1 MYFSAP
7 TSPYHN
13 YNLLLRL
20 LKLVREMLKPEHE
33 RKTLRRVYHSA
44 ARKAILQLVNW
55 FPPFRTGKVLPQMLR
70 QEQPRKS
77 TAQCVFSA
85 PTSPHNNYIEHPSA
99 TFQFRQRNAEART

>member
-1 MYFSAP
+1 MQTNGNLTIIPLKRHVSGKALKPLSLPHMFKATATWGKILRGMYFSAP

-44 ARKAILQLVNW
+44 ARKPYYN
-55 FPPFRTGKVLPQMLR
+55 
-70 QEQPRKS
+70 
-77 TAQCVFSA
+77 
-85 PTSPHNNYIEHPSA
+85 
-99 TFQFRQRNAEART
+99 